1 MLRRFSLHKTVYVPR
16 WGHYPGGWHKTCF
29 MGSFNET
36 YDAWKLHY
44 ELVWEDNVREGQ
56 PVTTQAR
63 FSFTYRLRDGRW
75 MIVDHHSSAVPAPR
89 Q

>member
-1 MLRRFSLHKTVYVPR
+1 
-16 WGHYPGGWHKTCF
+16 
-29 MGSFNET
+29 MGSANET

-56 PVTTQAR
+56 PVTTQAH